1 MPQLSVNHRLGA
13 PGRGGGEGVRIRDH
27 LANVRTFLAW
37 LRAGLLLLALGYALA
52 KFQVVEN
59 QTARFVGVFAAVAG
73 WVLML
78 LAGADFFRQ
87 RRAIE
92 DSVYV
97 PSTRWNIALALVAAA
112 AGASIL
118 FYLIRA

>member
-1 MPQLSVNHRLGA
+1 M
-13 PGRGGGEGVRIRDH
+13 RIRDH

-37 LRAGLLLLALGYALA
+37 LRAGLLLLALGFALA

-59 QTARFVGVFAAVAG
+59 QTGRLVGVFAAVAG

-92 DSVYV
+92 ESVYV
-97 PSTRWNIALALVAAA
+97 PSTRWNIALAVVAAA

-118 FYLIRA
+118 FYLVRA